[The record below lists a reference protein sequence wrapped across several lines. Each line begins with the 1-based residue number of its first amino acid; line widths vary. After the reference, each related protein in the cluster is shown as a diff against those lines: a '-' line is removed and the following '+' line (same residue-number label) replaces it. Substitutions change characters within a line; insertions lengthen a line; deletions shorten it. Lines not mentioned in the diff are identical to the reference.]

1 MVSIVRMRL
10 GMSLERC
17 RLLPRLIWG
26 CTGFPSVGV
35 EMVLLY
41 KASTGLGK
49 QLATVAVIVFCSSSA
64 VTSMT
69 SALFLDH
76 TYYEVLGSP
85 VEKIGTLQGWI
96 CGLQAVS
103 LRGLVN
109 NCTGCLVSPWMMPSI
124 TGEVQGLLAIMYP

>member
-1 MVSIVRMRL
+1 
-10 GMSLERC
+10 
-17 RLLPRLIWG
+17 
-26 CTGFPSVGV
+26 
-35 EMVLLY
+35 MVLLY

-85 VEKIGTLQGWI
+85 VEKIG
-96 CGLQAVS
+96 
-103 LRGLVN
+103 LVN